1 MPHRLG
7 LRRASNSP
15 PCRKVGFASTV
26 FNKIFSMFQRSCNCL
41 CKQFTAYTI
50 FGLTE
55 ILKIN
60 GGSNKTNMQCLFH
73 VVTHFS
79 SMGIALSYSCLFII
93 LSVFS
98 GKGFYGFWT
107 VDYFSKPKLNLD
119 ANRCTNK
126 RENNAIY
133 IYTRSI
139 LQQLINCIKSTPKT
153 LFNTF

>member
-1 MPHRLG
+1 M
-7 LRRASNSP
+7 
-15 PCRKVGFASTV
+15 
-26 FNKIFSMFQRSCNCL
+26 SCNCL
-41 CKQFTAYTI
+41 SKQFTAYTL
-50 FGLTE
+50 FGLPE

-79 SMGIALSYSCLFII
+79 SMDIALSYSCLFII

-98 GKGFYGFWT
+98 NKGFYGFWT
-107 VDYFSKPKLNLD
+107 VDYFSKPKLKLD

-133 IYTRSI
+133 IYKINITKI
-139 LQQLINCIKSTPKT
+139 NQLYQIHTKNII
-153 LFNTF
+153 